1 MLLFIFLVKFCLSDH
16 ENSGSPNIADY
27 VVKIQNP
34 RIEDFKEF
42 VAREQFTA
50 EAFRYY
56 RSDTLFKIK
65 GDREIIV
72 KEETINSIL
81 NFESC
86 HVRFS
91 MIIHHYLCQLNKKAL
106 VS

>member
-16 ENSGSPNIADY
+16 EKSGSQNIADY
-27 VVKIQNP
+27 VVKIQDP
-34 RIEDFKEF
+34 QIEDFKEF
-42 VAREQFTA
+42 AAREQFTA

-56 RSDTLFKIK
+56 RGATLFKIK
-65 GDREIIV
+65 GDREMIV

-86 HVRFS
+86 HVRLS
-91 MIIHHYLCQLNKKAL
+91 MIIYPFFVN
-106 VS
+106 